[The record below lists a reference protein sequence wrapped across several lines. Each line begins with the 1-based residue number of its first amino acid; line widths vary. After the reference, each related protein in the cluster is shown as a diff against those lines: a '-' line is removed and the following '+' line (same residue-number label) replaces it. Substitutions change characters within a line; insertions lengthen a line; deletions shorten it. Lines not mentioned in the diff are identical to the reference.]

1 MSENISKDA
10 LAISHIVGEI
20 ERIKVSLD
28 EVVRTLGAIDG
39 NNTAIKFDD
48 GDTKIEDI
56 KAVATDVLKVDGGR
70 EYFLQVLRNHGAK
83 KLSELKPCDYANVL
97 KGLESWL
104 QDQKDIPF

>member
-1 MSENISKDA
+1 MSENITKDA
-10 LAISHIVGEI
+10 LAISHILGEI
-20 ERIKVSLD
+20 DRIKVSLD

-56 KAVATDVLKVDGGR
+56 KAVATNVLKVDGGR
-70 EYFLQVLRNHGAK
+70 EYFLQVLRDHGAK

-97 KGLESWL
+97 KGLKSWL